1 MTQTTDLDT
10 GKTNN
15 LQNSSETWDRTFTP
29 FPSLCLFQRKK
40 VQYETS
46 ANRDFTQWG
55 SFAFLQTI
63 PYWSLLRKKKKQNSY
78 VKAEGLRNALF
89 ISIRNTRTCFS
100 RRIRLIKSFTTQASS
115 YLFLSSE
122 LPYLAFVIKWTW
134 YPYLVR
140 QLELVEWR
148 IISFYEI
155 LVTKEYKYYQLHIV
169 NLLLFF
175 IPWAIVWKKIE
186 LFYITLLLTEFL

>member
-1 MTQTTDLDT
+1 M
-10 GKTNN
+10 G
-15 LQNSSETWDRTFTP
+15 QNIYPLPFALSFSKKESSVWN
-29 FPSLCLFQRKK
+29 QRKSWLYSVRQFCLPSDYSILK
-40 VQYETS
+40 LITK
-46 ANRDFTQWG
+46 
-55 SFAFLQTI
+55 
-63 PYWSLLRKKKKQNSY
+63 KKKKQNSY

-134 YPYLVR
+134 YPYLVQ
-140 QLELVEWR
+140 QLEVVEWR

-169 NLLLFF
+169 NLHFF
-175 IPWAIVWKKIE
+175 LIPWAIVWKKIE